1 MSDHSDHATDRCVFT
16 VFSLCSHCV
25 LTTFAPYYEYVLTVF
40 SLCSH
45 GVLTVFSPCSQL
57 CSQLCSHLC
66 SRCVIAV
73 LSPCLLRGFEL
84 NSHRA
89 RTMLCLPLPRSISLY
104 KLTHHISRMLPPPDQ
119 TGGVRQASMGPACLF
134 VFGSPASPE
143 DLAIPEPGSGVAAPL
158 HTLSADPQRC
168 QVRLDVGGLA
178 SGTPAKPCSWR
189 ARLSGGTPEK
199 TPLKDTSLQERRCA
213 GLPAEPRKL
222 NLC

>member
-1 MSDHSDHATDRCVFT
+1 M
-16 VFSLCSHCV
+16 
-25 LTTFAPYYEYVLTVF
+25 F

-57 CSQLCSHLC
+57 CSQLCSH
-66 SRCVIAV
+66 CVIPV
-73 LSPCLLRGFEL
+73 LSPCLLRGFEM

-119 TGGVRQASMGPACLF
+119 TGGVRQASMGPACLL

-199 TPLKDTSLQERRCA
+199 TPPKGHVAARASVCGSTGGAPQ
-213 GLPAEPRKL
+213 AEPLL
-222 NLC
+222 NLARSEQGLAGVALRAPLRLSREPVR